1 MTRRRAAGFTLV
13 EVVVALTVLSLISL
27 ATLSA
32 MRTLGSTQE
41 KLDLVSE
48 RTQEMRSVSQLLRR
62 ILVDAQPVMRPSQ
75 RALLSY
81 FQGAAQEVVWVSP
94 FSASRAIG
102 GLTIFRLAMSDAQQL
117 TLQFA
122 PFVKP
127 EFQPDWSLRDV
138 HILVPHLDEFQI
150 TFNVSPFGE
159 WVSDWENASQN
170 PDRVKLTI
178 AANDR
183 YWPDLIIRLN
193 DSYEPAPR

>member
-1 MTRRRAAGFTLV
+1 MTRHTAGFTLV

-41 KLDLVSE
+41 KLDVVSE

-62 ILVDAQPVMRPSQ
+62 ILVDAQPVMRPSR

-81 FQGAAQEVVWVSP
+81 FQGNAQEVVWVSP

-102 GLTIFRLAMSDAQQL
+102 GLTIFRLAVNESQQL

-127 EFQPDWSLRDV
+127 EFEPDWNLSEV
-138 HILVPHLDEFQI
+138 HVLVPQLDEFNI
-150 TFNVSPFGE
+150 AYNPHPFGE
-159 WVSDWENASQN
+159 WVNNWEIAAQN
-170 PDRVKLTI
+170 PDRVRLTI

-183 YWPDLIIRLN
+183 YWPDVIVRLN
-193 DSYEPAPR
+193 DIYEPLPR